1 MEEGF
6 DPPRISATVT
16 CKCGETITFPL
27 PAPTVVSGLAPERPS
42 TQETHSAD
50 RFVRTLAA
58 LLIVY
63 ITTALAVSEV
73 LHQQHF
79 DDPVPLTG
87 AWLLLEG
94 DR

>member
-1 MEEGF
+1 MEEWF
-6 DPPRISATVT
+6 DPPRINATVT
-16 CKCGETITFPL
+16 CKCGESITFPL
-27 PAPTVVSGLAPERPS
+27 PVPTGPAPERPS
-42 TQETHSAD
+42 TQETQSAD

-94 DR
+94 DL